1 MVPYQQL
8 LDVFAFSRFSA
19 FLGWPPEETAEALAD
34 AGGYALRREA
44 ARLLAEQAVA
54 ERVRVDTWTGR
65 LMDRLAVHC
74 EHDLGHLVDVPVLP
88 PADIIDGPVSAETQV
103 RQAFRAATAFHEALG
118 VGEAEVVALVHGA
131 FLIEEMHALLVAQ
144 AVLAQVSATS

>member
-8 LDVFAFSRFSA
+8 LDAFALARFSA
-19 FLGWPPEETAEALAD
+19 FLGWPPDDTAEALAD
-34 AGGYALRREA
+34 AGGYGLRPDA
-44 ARLLAEQAVA
+44 ARLVAEQAVA
-54 ERVRVDTWTGR
+54 ERVRVDVWTER
-65 LMDRLAVHC
+65 LMDCLAVHC
-74 EHDLGHLVDVPVLP
+74 EHDLGNLVDIPLLP

-103 RQAFRAATAFHEALG
+103 RQAFRAATGFREALG

-144 AVLAQVSATS
+144 AVLAQSGITP